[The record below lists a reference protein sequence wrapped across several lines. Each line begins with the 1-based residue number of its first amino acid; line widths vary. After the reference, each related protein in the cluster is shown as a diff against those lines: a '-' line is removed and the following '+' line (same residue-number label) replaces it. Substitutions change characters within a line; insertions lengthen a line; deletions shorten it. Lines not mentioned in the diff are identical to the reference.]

1 MSEETATDEQKIAEV
16 AEEMSKMHRIR
27 VSNTKK
33 PFIFYLNLAK
43 LYAKY
48 IKRYNNVKL
57 TALGMAIPTVVLI
70 SEILKEDG
78 LATQKL
84 IAVSTVQ
91 TKDKFTSRYIQKA
104 KIEIVMALNEQY
116 DKAKAD
122 AIILKKKSAQPKT
135 GVKKTDGTSLDVT
148 ACESQDE
155 IVDGKAGVKKAVD
168 ETKTKT
174 VIEISAAVASG
185 S

>member
-16 AEEMSKMHRIR
+16 AEEMSRMHRIR

-43 LYAKY
+43 KY

-84 IAVSTVQ
+84 IAISTVQ

-148 ACESQDE
+148 ACKSQDE

-174 VIEISAAVASG
+174 VIEISAAVG
-185 S
+185 SSS